1 MISRREIPTET
12 RAQQNIFV
20 SMTDLTVS
28 ILLVVVILMAFMATQ
43 MRDTRLLGDLE
54 ALRGLLGAAEAQL
67 AQRERES
74 ASQAGALAQIEGELA
89 LSEATRRDLAGELAT
104 LRQDL
109 REKTAE
115 TERLEGALLT
125 AIKDGEAFE
134 ATLRGKLAASRA
146 AQGEARADLERAERR
161 ALSLAGKLDAL
172 AREYEARGAE
182 LEGLANLNA
191 ELRAELDRR
200 AAEGLELA
208 DLRARDFER
217 LTAQLGALRD
227 GLDESAR
234 QLREARDELRA
245 EAEASKSL
253 GLALAEREGELDA
266 SRRDLRARDAELAA
280 LTKAAAAAQATQSE
294 ERERLLGEAARLT
307 RELGAEAARR
317 RAAQAQAETL
327 AGIVG
332 ELRKSLAAERKKNQG
347 AASAADFAELE
358 AALAGA
364 QAALGEQKAKLER
377 KAGEVARLGARLEAV
392 TAEGTR
398 GREQLRGELA
408 RLGRDLD
415 GERLRREL
423 AQGQLATLGS
433 IVVELRGSLA
443 AERRTSATLRNAA
456 AEFDRRLAAALA
468 LKNPDRGLM
477 LTRAAELSAEADEVQ
492 AAEVTP
498 QRLDAALLEVNMLTE
513 QNANLKATIQTLLAN
528 NATIIQRLRGE

>member
-1 MISRREIPTET
+1 VISRREIPTET

-67 AQRERES
+67 AQRELERES
-74 ASQAGALAQIEGELA
+74 QADALARIGGELA
-89 LSEATRRDLAGELAT
+89 LSEATRAELAGELAS
-104 LRQDL
+104 LRRDL
-109 REKTAE
+109 RDKTAE
-115 TERLEGALLT
+115 AERLEGALLT
-125 AIKDGEAFE
+125 AIKDGEALE
-134 ATLRGKLAASRA
+134 ATLRGELAASRA

-182 LEGLANLNA
+182 LEGLATLNA
-191 ELRAELDRR
+191 NLEAELDRR
-200 AAEGLELA
+200 SAEGLELA
-208 DLRARDFER
+208 DLRARDVER

-227 GLDESAR
+227 DLDKSAR
-234 QLREARDELRA
+234 QLTETRDELRA
-245 EAEASKSL
+245 EAAASKSL

-280 LTKAAAAAQATQSE
+280 LTKAAAAAQAAHSE
-294 ERERLLGEAARLT
+294 ERETLLGEAARLT

-317 RAAQAQAETL
+317 RAAQAQAETFT
-327 AGIVG
+327 GIVG

-347 AASAADFAELE
+347 AASTEDLAELE
-358 AALAGA
+358 RSLAGA
-364 QAALGEQKAKLER
+364 QSALDAQKLKLESQ
-377 KAGEVARLGARLEAV
+377 AGELARLGARVEAL
-392 TAEGTR
+392 TAEGAR
-398 GREQLRGELA
+398 EREQLRGELA

-415 GERLRREL
+415 GEKLRREL
-423 AQGQLATLGS
+423 AQGQLATLGG

-477 LTRAAELSAEADEVQ
+477 LARAAELGAEADEVR
-492 AAEVTP
+492 AAEATP
-498 QRLDAALLEVNMLTE
+498 QRLDAALLEVDMLTE

-528 NATIIQRLRGE
+528 NAKIIQRLRGE